1 MVRRGRHDVHEMIKM
16 AMEDEKTVT
25 KILRIICWVLL
36 VAGWMMLF
44 SIFTTLLSTLPIL
57 GALGNAAFFI
67 VALVIGTVCCC
78 GVTAIAYVRYRPLLA
93 FGILALAGTIAGLVI
108 WQLNDAQEASTQ
120 PTSAPVKSPVF
131 IYNDTDVTMES
142 IY

>member
-1 MVRRGRHDVHEMIKM
+1 MIKM

-25 KILRIICWVLL
+25 KILRIFCWVLL

-67 VALVIGTVCCC
+67 VALVVGTVCCC
-78 GVTAIAYVRYRPLLA
+78 GVTAIAYFRYRPLLT

-108 WQLNDAQEASTQ
+108 WLLNDAQEASLQ
-120 PTSAPVKSPVF
+120 PTPAPVKSPVF
-131 IYNDTDVTMES
+131 IYPDDTNVTMES